1 MAVTI
6 TVAQLASAVRVG
18 DTAEETAEVTRLRT
32 YAITEIGRYLG
43 DAFEDAPDEVV
54 NEATV
59 RLVAYLY
66 DQPTTARGAAFANAM
81 RNSGAGR
88 MLLGYRVHRAG
99 TTGEAVDAAV
109 AGSLG
114 LVQIGSQTF
123 TVVTA
128 SEWFATDLQAPKTD
142 IAGLSVVGPDGRGT
156 EVSLFRSA
164 LLTGSAVA
172 GDDATDSLDR
182 MFAMET
188 AADGTVLFAS
198 KEAGRHTVYLYEVR

>member
-6 TVAQLASAVRVG
+6 TAAQLASAIRVG

-32 YAITEIGRYLG
+32 YAITEITRYLG
-43 DAFEDAPDEVV
+43 DAYDDTPEEVV

-99 TTGEAVDAAV
+99 NTGEAC
-109 AGSLG
+109 
-114 LVQIGSQTF
+114 
-123 TVVTA
+123 
-128 SEWFATDLQAPKTD
+128 
-142 IAGLSVVGPDGRGT
+142 R
-156 EVSLFRSA
+156 
-164 LLTGSAVA
+164 
-172 GDDATDSLDR
+172 
-182 MFAMET
+182 
-188 AADGTVLFAS
+188 
-198 KEAGRHTVYLYEVR
+198 